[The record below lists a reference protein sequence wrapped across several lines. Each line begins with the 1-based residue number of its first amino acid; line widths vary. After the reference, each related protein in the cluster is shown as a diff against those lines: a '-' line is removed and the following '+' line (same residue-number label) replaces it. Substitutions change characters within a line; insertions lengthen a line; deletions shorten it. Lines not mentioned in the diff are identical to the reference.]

1 MIGRRVE
8 LGLWIVALSL
18 AMVAVVRARRV
29 GTIRPGNVSQSALPT
44 PRADTPEPP
53 ELLLAAAEVVVAK
66 DPFRL
71 ERRPSPVS
79 YSPTTE
85 SAPAPP
91 PRPPRPALAVT
102 GIVGGPP
109 WEALLEGLPGRQG
122 SVLVRRGDTV
132 SGLRIRSITRDTV
145 RISGMDTTWKLAV
158 RRAWQ

>member
-1 MIGRRVE
+1 
-8 LGLWIVALSL
+8 
-18 AMVAVVRARRV
+18 VR
-29 GTIRPGNVSQSALPT
+29 
-44 PRADTPEPP
+44 EPP
-53 ELLLAAAEVVVAK
+53 ELLLAAAEVVVAN

-79 YSPTTE
+79 YSPTIE
-85 SAPAPP
+85 SAPAQP
-91 PRPPRPALAVT
+91 PRPPRPPLAVT

-132 SGLRIRSITRDTV
+132 SGLRIRSITKDTV

>member
-8 LGLWIVALSL
+8 IGLWIVALSL

-29 GTIRPGNVSQSALPT
+29 GTIEPVGMSQSALSA
-44 PRADTPEPP
+44 PRADVRERP
-53 ELLLAAAEVVVAK
+53 ELLLAAAEVVVAN

-79 YSPTTE
+79 YSPAME
-85 SAPAPP
+85 GAPPPP
-91 PRPPRPALAVT
+91 PRPPRPALAVS

-132 SGLRIRSITRDTV
+132 GGLRIHSITRDTV
-145 RISGMDTTWKLAV
+145 RITGMDTTWKLAV